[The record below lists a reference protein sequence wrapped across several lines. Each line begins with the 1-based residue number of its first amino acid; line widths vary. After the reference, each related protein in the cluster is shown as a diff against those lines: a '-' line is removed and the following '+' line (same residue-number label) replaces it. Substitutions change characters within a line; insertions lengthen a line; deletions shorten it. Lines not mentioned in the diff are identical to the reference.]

1 MATFPDYNPVFSANK
16 TDITNTRTV
25 QFGDGYQQRFTFGIN
40 QKAKQWSLTFN
51 ENNTDTAIIETFLE
65 ARKVDGAS
73 FDWQPPGSAVAYK
86 WICLQWTKRI
96 PFLNRAS
103 LSMTFQQ
110 VFEP

>member
-1 MATFPDYNPVFSANK
+1 MATFPDYNPVFSASK

-51 ENNTDTAIIETFLE
+51 IDDEDATEIETFLE

-73 FDWQPPGSAVAYK
+73 FDWSPPDSSTTFK
-86 WICLQWTKRI
+86 WICPSFTKEIFEFNRNRI
-96 PFLNRAS
+96 NV
-103 LSMTFQQ
+103 TFTQ

>member
-1 MATFPDYNPVFSANK
+1 MATFPNYNPVFSANK

-73 FDWQPPGSAVAYK
+73 FDWSPPDESTTYK
-86 WICLQWTKRI
+86 WVCPSFTKEIFDFNRNRI
-96 PFLNRAS
+96 NV
-103 LSMTFQQ
+103 TFIQ